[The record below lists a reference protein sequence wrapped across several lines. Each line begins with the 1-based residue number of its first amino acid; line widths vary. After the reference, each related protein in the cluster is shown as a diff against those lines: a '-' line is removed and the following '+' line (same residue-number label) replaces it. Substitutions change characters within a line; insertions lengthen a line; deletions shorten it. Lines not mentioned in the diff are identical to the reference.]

1 MRRLALLAGMLLA
14 PLPALAHPH
23 VLIDAH
29 VVALFEKGRIT
40 ALQMGWKFDPVYSSS
55 LVQDYD
61 ADKSGTL
68 SAAEIAVLEKQAF
81 ADTRQYNYFTY
92 AKIDGKAVDWPAAT
106 DFKVLTLKD
115 SLVYAFRL
123 NLPQPVDPRKQA
135 FKLSTYEETYYI
147 DLDLPNDAAAKLTG
161 EGAAGC
167 RAVIG
172 QDKDNPLFGGVVFP
186 RKLEIRCDQ

>member
-1 MRRLALLAGMLLA
+1 MRRAALVAAMLLA

-29 VVALFEKGRIT
+29 VVALFEGGRIT

-68 SAAEIAVLEKQAF
+68 SPAEIATIEKEAF
-81 ADTRQYNYFTY
+81 RDTRQYGYFTH
-92 AKIDGKAVDWPAAT
+92 AKIDGKAVDWPQAS
-106 DFKVLTLKD
+106 DFRVLALKD

-123 NLPQPVDPRKQA
+123 TLPQPVDPRRQA
-135 FKLSTYEETYYI
+135 FTLSTYEETYYI
-147 DLDLPNDAAAKLTG
+147 DLDLPNDEAARLVG
-161 EGAAGC
+161 DGAEGC

-186 RKLEIRCDQ
+186 RKLEVACTP